1 MEKKI
6 DFTNTE
12 ILIDA
17 LRMYVHQKKREKKY
31 FLIDRAKALINRIQA
46 KEQDQKINNNL

>member
-12 ILIDA
+12 ILTHA
-17 LRMYVHQKKREKKY
+17 LNLYVREMKKQRKY
-31 FLIDRAKALINRIQA
+31 FLIDRAKALINRIKS
-46 KEQDQKINNNL
+46 KENAEQTESK